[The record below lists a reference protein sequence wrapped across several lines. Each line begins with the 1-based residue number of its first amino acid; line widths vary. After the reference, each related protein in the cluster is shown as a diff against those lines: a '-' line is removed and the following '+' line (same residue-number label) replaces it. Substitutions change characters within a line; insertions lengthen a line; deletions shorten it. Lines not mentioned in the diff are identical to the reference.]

1 MRGEHAPPPSAIKRE
16 ITPVQITSV
25 LPIKLTEADRHLR
38 DHAPTCKNKASI
50 AESSSNQNPVFQE
63 DRTKSLGEQA
73 PTKLNKK
80 EDPTCAFCRCE
91 EESHAHLFFACSWTG
106 CLWAKIKSWL
116 RIGRRMLTL
125 NRSLRGLN
133 SKRSNLEFQM
143 RRVSLAITVYLIWEE
158 RNKRVF
164 DGKSRGVDTMFRSFQ
179 ILFYIVFRFHE
190 KDHLQLAV
198 G

>member
-1 MRGEHAPPPSAIKRE
+1 MLICSLLVAGRVACG
-16 ITPVQITSV
+16 
-25 LPIKLTEADRHLR
+25 LR
-38 DHAPTCKNKASI
+38 
-50 AESSSNQNPVFQE
+50 SN
-63 DRTKSLGEQA
+63 LGLE
-73 PTKLNKK
+73 
-80 EDPTCAFCRCE
+80 
-91 EESHAHLFFACSWTG
+91 
-106 CLWAKIKSWL
+106 
-116 RIGRRMLTL
+116 LTL

-164 DGKSRGVDTMFRSFQ
+164 DGKSRGVDTVFRSFQ